1 MMKVSRKSFIG
12 GLTAAVAMGGGG
24 CASLPTDRVQR
35 PADDW
40 KPSARWRGFNLLET
54 EGTDP
59 RADFIFAAIL

>member
-12 GLTAAVAMGGGG
+12 GMTAAVAMGGGG

-54 EGTDP
+54 EGTGP
-59 RADFIFAAIL
+59 GADFIFAAIL